1 MISSIIVISILFSI
15 VGVGVYIAHRVSY
28 ETKLVVRLILLLPM
42 FSAVA
47 DLNLLLAGDL
57 AGDYVITVLDIV
69 REFSILVLY
78 ILIGFLLKGSRLL
91 KNIGTLCEREI
102 QAWNN
107 FY

>member
-15 VGVGVYIAHRVSY
+15 VGVGVYIAYRVSY

-42 FSAVA
+42 LSAVV
-47 DLNLLLAGDL
+47 DLNLLL

-69 REFSILVLY
+69 REFSVLVLY
-78 ILIGFLLKGSRLL
+78 ILIGFLLKGSRLI

-102 QAWNN
+102 
-107 FY
+107 